1 VCAAENVSY
10 DESGLEALI
19 FTAEGDMRHALNGL
33 QSTVSGFGHVSSA
46 NVFKVCD
53 QPHPLKL
60 KAAINSAAE
69 GKTAE
74 AVDVVM
80 SLWNDGYAA
89 TDIIQTLFR
98 VTRSVDLPEPIKLE
112 FLKEIGFSHMR
123 ISEGLNTQLQLMGCV
138 SRLSAIRADNSKT
151 M

>member
-1 VCAAENVSY
+1 MCAAENVSY

-60 KAAINSAAE
+60 KAAINRYV
-69 GKTAE
+69 T
-74 AVDVVM
+74 VLLLNFLRVMYM
-80 SLWNDGYAA
+80 SLMSM
-89 TDIIQTLFR
+89 II
-98 VTRSVDLPEPIKLE
+98 
-112 FLKEIGFSHMR
+112 
-123 ISEGLNTQLQLMGCV
+123 
-138 SRLSAIRADNSKT
+138 
-151 M
+151 